1 MSKENYYKY
10 FPLSKVDKS
19 WGLYVLD
26 CGSVY
31 DTATDQSKTVNVD
44 HPNKYRFNWRDG
56 RVLNEF
62 QLIYIVEGLG
72 YFESKDCQLNELTT
86 GMILLLEPGIWHRY
100 KPNKDRPWNTFWIGF
115 DGEVARSV
123 IPKLKLSPE
132 RPFRNIGHQETM
144 EEIFQEIIHHSKKE
158 ITGYQ
163 QIMAGELMRLVGW
176 VHAIS
181 KRSNFREQGVDS
193 MLDRAKYML
202 RYPKNYPSMEAVADS
217 LNLGY
222 SKFRKLFKEY
232 TGISPGQ
239 FRMQHQIRQATELL
253 ATSSLSIQQISDQLG
268 FESTQYFSRIL
279 KKKTGRTPGSYR
291 KPSLQG
297 M

>member
-1 MSKENYYKY
+1 MYKENYYKY

-31 DTATDQSKTVNVD
+31 NPKANGSETTNVH
-44 HPNKYRFNWRDG
+44 HPNKYQFNWRDG
-56 RVLNEF
+56 RVLDEY

-72 YFESKDCQLNELTT
+72 FFENNHCQLNKLTS
-86 GMILLLEPGIWHRY
+86 GMILLLEPGVWHRY
-100 KPNKDRPWNTFWIGF
+100 KPSKDRPWNTFWIGF
-115 DGEVARSV
+115 DGEIARSL

-132 RPFRNIGHQETM
+132 CPFRYIGHQETM
-144 EEIFQEIIHHSKKE
+144 VEIFQEIIHHSKRE
-158 ITGYQ
+158 FTGYQ
-163 QIMAGELMRLVGW
+163 QILAGELMRLVGW

-181 KRSNFREQGVDS
+181 KRSNFREQGVDA
-193 MLDRAKYML
+193 MVDRAKYML
-202 RYPKNYPSMEAVADS
+202 RHPKNYPDMEAVADS
-217 LNLGY
+217 LTLGY

-253 ATSSLSIQQISDQLG
+253 ATTSLSIQQITDQLG

-291 KPSLQG
+291 KIST
-297 M
+297 